1 MDQKKAMRSH
11 HSHMSPW
18 PRGLAA
24 RRGWCQQ
31 AASRP
36 TTVLV
41 IVLTVFA
48 ALLLAVVLFGVR
60 LTPLGANN
68 TWVSAGVRVVLKAGT
83 CVTCRRQHSATM
95 TRMQYISL
103 SAIKYMRL
111 KQHLLYFVHAC
122 MAAVSDSDHGTDPL
136 AKVPDP
142 SDRLLG
148 GLLSPDFDESSCLS
162 RYSAALYR
170 RPSLHAVST
179 YLVSALR
186 RYESLHRRCG
196 PGTPG
201 YARAVELLRANAS
214 ASSSSSGSCS
224 YAVWAPIEGLGN
236 RMLSITSAFLYAL
249 LTDRVLLLHSGGD
262 LDDLFCEPFQ
272 GSTWIL
278 PAAPGFPIRDIERLT
293 DRYHHQSL
301 GSVLRRGEDPGMAPW
316 LYVHLRHDYTK
327 DSRDQQFFCD
337 DVQARLGAV
346 PWLVFRSDNYF
357 VPGLF
362 LVPRHE
368 AELARM
374 FPRRDVVFHHLG
386 RYLFH
391 PSDTVWGMVTQYHD
405 SYFASADERVGIQV
419 RRFYWAPI
427 STDDLFAQIL
437 NCSQREDILPSVGV
451 PAAKGGSDGQ
461 QPAKKKAVV
470 VVSLHGEYSEKLRDL
485 YQGHGG
491 AAGGREAVS
500 VHQPTHLGS
509 QRSAEQQHN
518 QKALAEM
525 VLLSFSDALV
535 TSAVSTFGYVGQGLA
550 GLRPWV
556 LTSPVDRKGPGMPL
570 PCRRAATVE
579 PCFHAPLDYDCRAK
593 AKGDAGRRVRHIR
606 HCEDFPRGVQL
617 VE

>member
-18 PRGLAA
+18 QRGLAA

-31 AASRP
+31 AAARP

-41 IVLTVFA
+41 IVVTVFA

-68 TWVSAGVRVVLKAGT
+68 TWVSAGVRVVLKA
-83 CVTCRRQHSATM
+83 
-95 TRMQYISL
+95 
-103 SAIKYMRL
+103 
-111 KQHLLYFVHAC
+111 
-122 MAAVSDSDHGTDPL
+122 VSDSDHGTGPL
-136 AKVPDP
+136 ATVPDP

-214 ASSSSSGSCS
+214 AAASSSSGSCS

-249 LTDRVLLLHSGGD
+249 LTDRVLLLHSSGGGGD
-262 LDDLFCEPFQ
+262 LDGLFCEPFP

-278 PAAPGFPIRDIERLT
+278 PGDTGFPIRGIERLT

-301 GSVLRRGEDPGMAPW
+301 GSVLRRGEDPGAAPW

-461 QPAKKKAVV
+461 QPAKQKAVV

-491 AAGGREAVS
+491 AAGGQEAVS

-509 QRSAEQQHN
+509 QRSGEQQHN

>member
-1 MDQKKAMRSH
+1 MDQKKVMRSH
-11 HSHMSPW
+11 SSPW
-18 PRGLAA
+18 RGLAA
-24 RRGWCQQ
+24 RRRWCQ
-31 AASRP
+31 AAARP

-41 IVLTVFA
+41 IAVTVFA
-48 ALLLAVVLFGVR
+48 PLLLAVVLFGFRV
-60 LTPLGANN
+60 TPSGANS
-68 TWVSAGVRVVLKAGT
+68 TWVSAGVRVVLKA
-83 CVTCRRQHSATM
+83 
-95 TRMQYISL
+95 
-103 SAIKYMRL
+103 
-111 KQHLLYFVHAC
+111 
-122 MAAVSDSDHGTDPL
+122 VSDQGTGGSSL
-136 AKVPDP
+136 ATVPDP

-148 GLLSPDFDESSCLS
+148 GLLSPDFDDSSCLS

-170 RPSLHAVST
+170 RPSLHAISS
-179 YLVSALR
+179 YIVSALR

-196 PGTPG
+196 PGTPA

-214 ASSSSSGSCS
+214 FATSSSSAASGGSCS
-224 YAVWAPIEGLGN
+224 YAVWTPIEGLGN
-236 RMLSITSAFLYAL
+236 RILSITSTFLYAL
-249 LTDRVLLLHSGGD
+249 LTDRVLLLHSSGD
-262 LDDLFCEPFQ
+262 DLHGLFCEPFP

-278 PAAPGFPIRDIERLT
+278 PAADKDNKDDFPIRGIEKLT
-293 DRYHHQSL
+293 DWWHHDSL

-327 DSRDQQFFCD
+327 DNRDQQFFCD
-337 DVQARLGAV
+337 DVQAKLRTV

-362 LVPRHE
+362 LMPRHE

-391 PSDTVWGMVTQYHD
+391 PSNTVWGMVTRYHD
-405 SYFASADERVGIQV
+405 SYFAKADERVGIQV

-427 STDDLFAQIL
+427 STDDLFGQIL
-437 NCSQREDILPSVGV
+437 NCTQREDILPGAAGGV
-451 PAAKGGSDGQ
+451 PAAAKGSTAGGQ
-461 QPAKKKAVV
+461 PGKQKAVL

-485 YQGHGG
+485 YHEHG
-491 AAGGREAVS
+491 AAGGEAVS
-500 VHQPTHLGS
+500 VYQPTHLGS
-509 QRSAEQQHN
+509 QRSGEQEHN

-525 VLLSFSDALV
+525 VLLSFSDAVV
-535 TSAVSTFGYVGQGLA
+535 TSPVSTFGYVGQGLA

-556 LTSPVDRKGPGMPL
+556 LTSPVNKKAPADT
-570 PCRRAATVE
+570 PCRRAATIE

-606 HCEDFPRGVQL
+606 HCGDFPRGVQL